1 MVEKVDK
8 KSNTQ
13 TRPPVVVVLG
23 HVDHGKSSIL
33 EAIKDLKITSK
44 ESGGITQHIGA
55 YEIEHKSKKIT
66 FIDTPGHE
74 AFSAMR
80 SRGAK
85 VADIAILVVAASEG
99 VRAQTKEAIS
109 HIKKSGIPLI
119 VAINKVDRPEADP
132 ERIKRELSKEEIMV
146 EGLGGK
152 IPSVEVSATT
162 RQGIDDLLELIL
174 LVAELEQLKADSTK
188 PAEGVI
194 IEARL
199 DSQRGPT
206 ATLLVNKG
214 TLKIGDIIATSSSLG
229 KVKTLEN
236 FQGVPLQEV
245 LPSMPAVMIGF
256 EKAPKI
262 GEEFKFFPSL
272 ELAKSFLREP
282 AAKVSSAFSIESGQ
296 KVLNLILK
304 TDVLGSL
311 EAIEEMLKQL
321 PQEKIALR
329 IIKSE
334 VGEINE
340 SDIKLGKGAKAV
352 ILGFRVKINPIAQ
365 NLAER
370 EKIRITKF
378 DVIYDLVEGV
388 RKVMEK
394 TMAPEIVK
402 VVLARIKILAV
413 FIVEK
418 NRQVLG
424 GRVVEGEAKKGF
436 PVEVFRND
444 EKIDQGRIVNLQR
457 NKKDA
462 EKVIRGDECGIL
474 YEGNAKIERD
484 DILAVF
490 SEERRKGEL

>member
-1 MVEKVDK
+1 
-8 KSNTQ
+8 
-13 TRPPVVVVLG
+13 VVVVLG

-55 YEIEHKSKKIT
+55 YEIEIGNPPSRKASDGQRKIT

-99 VRAQTKEAIS
+99 VKAQTKEAIA

-119 VAINKVDRPEADP
+119 VAINKVDKPEADP
-132 ERIKRELSKEEIMV
+132 ERIKRELSKEEILV
-146 EGLGGK
+146 EGLGGE
-152 IPSVEVSATT
+152 IPSVEVSAKTK
-162 RQGIDDLLELIL
+162 QGIADLLELIL
-174 LVAELEQLKADSTK
+174 LVAEMEQLKGDTSK

-194 IEARL
+194 IETRL
-199 DSQRGPT
+199 DTQRGLT
-206 ATLLVNKG
+206 ATLLLSNGILRV
-214 TLKIGDIIATSSSLG
+214 GDAIATSSCLG
-229 KVKTLEN
+229 RVKNLEN
-236 FQGVPLQEV
+236 FQGISIKEA
-245 LPSMPAVMIGF
+245 LPSMPAVVVGF
-256 EKAPKI
+256 EGAPKI
-262 GEEFKFFPSL
+262 GEAF
-272 ELAKSFLREP
+272 KSFLNSEQ
-282 AAKVSSAFSIESGQ
+282 AKAFLQIPEKKSPSVFSIEPGQ
-296 KVLNLILK
+296 KVLNIILK

-311 EAIEEMLKQL
+311 EAIEEILKGL
-321 PQEKIALR
+321 PQEKVILR
-329 IIKSE
+329 ILNSE

-370 EKIRITKF
+370 EKIRITQF

-413 FIVEK
+413 FMVEK

-424 GRVVEGEAKKGF
+424 GRVIEGEAKKGF
-436 PVEVFRND
+436 SAEVFRND

-484 DILAVF
+484 DILAIF